1 MGKSTDNVVEFPATS
16 AKPATEETPQAMT
29 PEEAQAKA
37 QQGQEFLLK
46 MIEKKRHEGV
56 EILSRKVDNL
66 ENGGELAQDAAVE
79 ARLRDLQKGLG
90 GSLTSLEAINSLLDY
105 FRHDLFQVI
114 KNLTRLEQVQ
124 FQSGAHLQTLLRL
137 LEKKEIISEQEM
149 QETWN
154 EMVPQEAQVAN
165 ETTETTEEA
174 ATSESEAD
182 PE

>member
-1 MGKSTDNVVEFPATS
+1 MSDDNNVVEFPATS
-16 AKPATEETPQAMT
+16 AQPTEETPQAIT

-66 ENGGELAQDAAVE
+66 ENNTGAAAEDAGVE
-79 ARLRDLQKGLG
+79 SRLRDLHKGLG

-114 KNLTRLEQVQ
+114 KNLTRLEQAQ
-124 FQSGAHLQTLLRL
+124 FQTGAHLQTLLRL

-154 EMVPQEAQVAN
+154 EMVPQNPGEQAS
-165 ETTETTEEA
+165 EE
-174 ATSESEAD
+174 ATSEPKAD
-182 PE
+182 PV